1 MPHCNRCLCITPYVG
16 GGVGFASLSIT
27 GYQDVNVPNL
37 SVAYGQNNTETNF
50 AWAVY
55 AGLSYKVNPSLTLD
69 LSYRYTDLGDIRT
82 GRIATYDNF
91 QTSGGFQIEDIT
103 SNDLMLSVRMAL
115 GSQPTPMPVAFK

>member
-1 MPHCNRCLCITPYVG
+1 MQQSCRTATARLCITPYVG

-55 AGLSYKVNPSLTLD
+55 AGLSYKVNPVAHPRSVLSL
-69 LSYRYTDLGDIRT
+69 YRSRRHQDGQDRHL
-82 GRIATYDNF
+82 
-91 QTSGGFQIEDIT
+91 
-103 SNDLMLSVRMAL
+103 
-115 GSQPTPMPVAFK
+115 

>member
-1 MPHCNRCLCITPYVG
+1 VPHCNRCLCITPYVG

-69 LSYRYTDLGDIRT
+69 LSYRYTASRSRTSPQTTSCFRCAWRWARSPRRCRLPLNRSPSTIRLL
-82 GRIATYDNF
+82 AH
-91 QTSGGFQIEDIT
+91 
-103 SNDLMLSVRMAL
+103 
-115 GSQPTPMPVAFK
+115 